1 MVIKVSKWLFIETLR
16 QIFWLVSTGFTNF
29 ETLILVLMSLLL
41 KLNQKRPKFAYLSRK
56 VIKGLNWSQNETK
69 LIYQIQ
75 FVVKRSKA
83 DLYELL
89 RGIFLWRWIFKK
101 FKNISAIWNLPF
113 NGTMCLFYQL
123 FCQSLITP
131 VYCNML
137 VH

>member
-75 FVVKRSKA
+75 FVVKRSKT

-101 FKNISAIWNLPF
+101 FKNISAIWNLPV